1 MSAALAAMR
10 ALLSEGGVAAAVAR
24 LEADGEADA
33 ARLLA
38 RHPEADHLLRALPDH
53 GAAADPASLARAFDR
68 LVAASPE
75 GAVALYS
82 LGDPALLAAATE
94 EVLALLRAWRVIAP
108 GRRIL
113 ELGCGIGR
121 FLEATG
127 AIGLDISR
135 GMLAEA
141 RRRLPAARLVRGSG
155 RELPFADAAFDAV
168 LAVDTFPYIVQAGL
182 AELHFAEAARVLA
195 PGGELV
201 VFNYVYGSERA
212 LPELAVRYGF
222 WPEIAGTRPFRL
234 WDGSAWRLRRRAGP
248 PARSPQSA

>member
-10 ALLSEGGVAAAVAR
+10 ALLSEGGVGAAVAR
-24 LEADGEADA
+24 LEAEGEGEA

-38 RHPEADHLLRALPDH
+38 RHPAADLLLRAMPDH
-53 GAAADPASLARAFDR
+53 EAAADPESLARAFDR

-82 LGDPALLAAATE
+82 LGDPALLAAATQ
-94 EVLALLRAWRVIAP
+94 EVLALLRAWRVLAP
-108 GRRIL
+108 GHRIL

-127 AIGLDISR
+127 AVGLDISW

-141 RRRLPAARLVRGSG
+141 RRRLPKAPLVRGSG

-168 LAVDTFPYIVQAGL
+168 LAIDTFPYIVQAGL
-182 AELHFAEAARVLA
+182 AEIHLAEAARVLED
-195 PGGELV
+195 GGELL
-201 VFNYVYGSERA
+201 VFNYAYGSEEEF
-212 LPELAVRYGF
+212 PVLAGRYGF
-222 WPEIAGTRPFRL
+222 APEMAGTRPFRA
-234 WDGSAWRLRRRAGP
+234 WDGSAWRLRRRALP
-248 PARSPQSA
+248 PGRAPQSA